1 MTVTA
6 NKDKIGGKKVG
17 RQSGGRLTSRGGIV
31 MGRRWSESRHVVAEV
46 IKKMA
51 GGECRWSQGQRGGN
65 DQEEQEA
72 CHKRP
77 QQGWR
82 SRRRGE
88 WSEDRGVLGAVE
100 KTRKESWGG
109 PAGHP

>member
-31 MGRRWSESRHVVAEV
+31 TGRRWSESRHVVAEV

-51 GGECRWSQGQRGGN
+51 GGGMSVES
-65 DQEEQEA
+65 
-72 CHKRP
+72 
-77 QQGWR
+77 
-82 SRRRGE
+82 
-88 WSEDRGVLGAVE
+88 GAAG
-100 KTRKESWGG
+100 RK
-109 PAGHP
+109 